1 MLKRIHVSTFIRQ
14 SLIPCFNYIYLL
26 GAMWGYVK
34 EDKDHE
40 KGSRGILPCFH
51 TILFCV
57 RIYVK
62 STQHN
67 PYSLMQGNAFLYNT
81 EVIDS
86 SSGFD
91 YDFGEGRHSRRGKEN
106 EAEEVKER
114 IGQCVKPEYSYIFR

>member
-1 MLKRIHVSTFIRQ
+1 
-14 SLIPCFNYIYLL
+14 
-26 GAMWGYVK
+26 MWSYVK

-40 KGSRGILPCFH
+40 IGSRGILPCFH

-62 STQHN
+62 STEHN
-67 PYSLMQGNAFLYNT
+67 PHCLMQGNAFLYNT

-86 SSGFD
+86 SSGLD
-91 YDFGEGRHSRRGKEN
+91 NGFGEGRHGRREKEN

-114 IGQCVKPEYSYIFR
+114 IEQRVESEYSYILR